1 MRADIENYIKMCILS
16 DIEYIRTHYDHVFEY
31 LQRDFVIHEWF
42 DTEELLNEEVDHD
55 EIVFDY
61 IHNNKRFN
69 FQLSVDDFINT
80 YYDREQQNL

>member
-1 MRADIENYIKMCILS
+1 MRANIEIYIKMCILS

-31 LQRDFVIHEWF
+31 LQRDIDILEWF
-42 DTEELLNEEVDHD
+42 DAEELFNEDIDLD

-61 IHNNKRFN
+61 IHYNKRFN

-80 YYDREQQNL
+80 YYDYRT